1 MVGVKHFRCLDSRQ
15 LLGFC
20 PKVRPPLSRGP
31 GRARL
36 GGHARGKKTG
46 NGLWC
51 LGMTAVTFAVIQL
64 DAATLLI
71 PGQII
76 SMAAT
81 PVIWGIGAA
90 VIWKGIKGRNAQE
103 VLYHPSSFG
112 GRDALLL
119 FFVLAC
125 GAAMAAGSY
134 LYTGL
139 KPLFIRELFTSYP
152 LYNLRNLLY
161 YPLEVWLMLELLIC
175 AQGAG
180 EALAKRPFPWGALA
194 LFLLWGLPH
203 ILWHGVPDGIVSAL
217 RAFLYSVP
225 FYASGKKARTSYLGM
240 VILWF
245 L

>member
-1 MVGVKHFRCLDSRQ
+1 MR
-15 LLGFC
+15 
-20 PKVRPPLSRGP
+20 
-31 GRARL
+31 
-36 GGHARGKKTG
+36 KKIG
-46 NGLWC
+46 DGLWS
-51 LGMTAVTFAVIQL
+51 LGMTAAIFAVIQL

-71 PGQII
+71 PGQTA

-90 VIWKGIKGRNAQE
+90 VIWKGIKGRNAQGM
-103 VLYHPSSFG
+103 LYSRSPFG

-180 EALAKRPFPWGALA
+180 EALIHRPFPWGALA

-203 ILWHGVPDGIVSAL
+203 ILWHGVPDGVVSAL

-225 FYASGKKARTSYLGM
+225 FYASGKKVKISYPGM
-240 VILWF
+240 LVLWF